1 MTKRLE
7 VSLFENASISELGDP
22 GQNINIPEHVVYEL
36 QPCRGVL
43 VIIAFNLKAK

>member
-36 QPCRGVL
+36 HATVSWCSRDHCL
-43 VIIAFNLKAK
+43 